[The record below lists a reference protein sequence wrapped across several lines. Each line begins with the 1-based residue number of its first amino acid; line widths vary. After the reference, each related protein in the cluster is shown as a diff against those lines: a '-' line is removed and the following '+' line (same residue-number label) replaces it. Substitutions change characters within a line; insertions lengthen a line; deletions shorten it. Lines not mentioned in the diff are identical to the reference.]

1 MIFSYNWLQSFF
13 EKPLPKPEKLAELLT
28 MRSFEVERV
37 EKSSQDYILDIDIL
51 PNRGPDCFSH
61 KGIAREIAVLT
72 GMKIK
77 DQKIKIKEKN
87 KLKTKNFVAIE
98 IKDRNNCLRYT
109 LRVIDNIKVTSS
121 PKWVQDRLTACGL
134 KPINNIVDITNYIM
148 IETGQPLHALDF
160 DKLDSPI
167 QNNSKIKK
175 IIVRKAKKGE
185 RIITLD
191 NKKIDLDN
199 EILIVADSK
208 EPLAIAGIK
217 GGRKAEI
224 DKNTKTIVLES
235 ANFDS
240 KIIRATSKKIGIKT
254 DASWRFEHKID
265 LNLCESAINQVADLI
280 QKTAGGD
287 IASGLVD
294 FYPKP
299 SMSKIVKL
307 NLDYVKQL
315 LGIEIPKKEIIN
327 ILEKLGF
334 RIKSHSLK
342 FTKKK
347 NKNLKSEILNI
358 EIPTLRIDISIPED
372 LIEEI
377 GRIYGY
383 EEIPAVFPVV
393 SLIPP
398 KKNFQIFW
406 KNMAKDALKEIGFT
420 ETYNYSFINK
430 KEVQTFKYNI
440 NQVVEIENPI
450 SNEFEYLRPSLI
462 PGLLKNVKE
471 NLKHHKEI
479 YIFELGKIFLGDN
492 TEKRM
497 LSGLIARKQGKDG
510 FAELKGTID
519 SLLSKLGIA
528 GVWYDEFQQT
538 PEQSKLRIWNSVKCA
553 EIKVN
558 GKEIGFLGEISA
570 NVSKDLDIK
579 GKIILFDLDFDKII
593 DLCSEESEY
602 EVIARH
608 PLAVRDIALLLPKN
622 TKVMEVLN
630 KIESVSSPL
639 VKDVD
644 LFDIYEGQELPEGK
658 KNFAFHIIYQ
668 AKDRTLTSDEIDKI
682 QEKIIQV
689 LEQDPSWEVR
699 K

>member
-28 MRSFEVERV
+28 MRSFEVEKV
-37 EKSSQDYILDIDIL
+37 EKFSKDYILDIDVL

-61 KGIAREIAVLT
+61 KGIAKEIAVLT
-72 GMKIK
+72 GIKIK
-77 DQKIKIKEKN
+77 DKKIKIKEKN
-87 KLKTKNFVAIE
+87 KLKTKNFVAID
-98 IKDRNNCLRYT
+98 IKDKSNCLRYT
-109 LRVIDNIKVTSS
+109 LRVIDNIKVADS
-121 PKWVQDRLTACGL
+121 PKWIQDRLMTCGL
-134 KPINNIVDITNYIM
+134 KPINNIVDISNYIM

-160 DKLDSPI
+160 DKLDSSTKDDLK
-167 QNNSKIKK
+167 QKE

-185 RIITLD
+185 SITTLD
-191 NKKIDLDN
+191 NKEIDLDN
-199 EILIVADSK
+199 QILIIADSK

-224 DKNTKTIVLES
+224 DKDTKTIVLES

-265 LNLCESAINQVADLI
+265 LNLCESAIDQVADLI

-294 FYPKP
+294 FYPKKALAK
-299 SMSKIVKL
+299 KINL
-307 NLDYVKQL
+307 NLDYVSQL
-315 LGIEIPKKEIIN
+315 LGIEIPKKDIID
-327 ILEKLGF
+327 ILRKLGF
-334 RIKSHSLK
+334 QIKSHSLK
-342 FTKKK
+342 FRKKG

-358 EIPTLRIDISIPED
+358 EIPTFRMDISIPED
-372 LIEEI
+372 LVEEI

-383 EEIPAVFPVV
+383 EEIPDVFPVV
-393 SLIPP
+393 SLIPV
-398 KKNFQIFW
+398 KKNPQIFW
-406 KNMAKDALKEIGFT
+406 KNLAKDILKEIGFT

-430 KEVQTFKYNI
+430 QQAKVFRYNI
-440 NQVVEIENPI
+440 NEIIEIENPI
-450 SNEFEYLRPSLI
+450 SKEFQYLRPSLI
-462 PGLLKNVKE
+462 PGLIKDVKE
-471 NLKHHKEI
+471 NFKHYNEI
-479 YIFELGKIFLGDN
+479 YIFELGKIFLKDN
-492 TEKRM
+492 VEKRM
-497 LSGLIARKQGKDG
+497 LSGLIAKKQGKDG
-510 FAELKGTID
+510 FAELKGAID
-519 SLLSKLGIA
+519 SLFAKLGIA

-538 PEQSKLRIWNSVKCA
+538 PEQSKLSIWNLGKCA

-558 GKEIGFLGEISA
+558 GKEIGFLGEISS
-570 NVSKDLDIK
+570 NVLKDLDIK
-579 GKIILFDLDFDKII
+579 GKMILFDLDFEQ
-593 DLCSEESEY
+593 LSSFCSEKSEY
-602 EVIARH
+602 EPISRH
-608 PLAVRDIALLLPKN
+608 PLAIRDIALLLPKN

-630 KIESVSSPL
+630 KIESISSPL
-639 VKDVD
+639 IKDVD

-658 KNFAFHIIYQ
+658 KNLAFHIIYQ

-689 LEQDPSWEVR
+689 LEKDPCWEVR